1 MIIVPQLIVHTICK
15 NSSKVLVWPRVQLL
29 GTCVSGSDT
38 VVAEEVSMAACSIPK
53 SSTPLSPRPLGG
65 ACAGGV
71 HAEAVDTGR
80 SSANPKGGASYCCF
94 TMGTNSKTKNA

>member
-15 NSSKVLVWPRVQLL
+15 NSSKVLVWPRVQPL
-29 GTCVSGSDT
+29 GTSVSGSDT

-53 SSTPLSPRPLGG
+53 SSMPLSLRPCGRSLCWWRPRK
-65 ACAGGV
+65 A
-71 HAEAVDTGR
+71 DTGR
-80 SSANPKGGASYCCF
+80 SSTNPKGGASYCCF